1 MIRTTRF
8 RLAALPAL
16 ATTTLLLVLTGLA
29 LPAGLLAQDACDGP
43 PTTASMR
50 RCQEARLA
58 LAEERLAAVLAEL
71 EHEVGEVRAELLGA
85 SQRAW
90 EEHRTAHCRFVSAR
104 FEGGSLQPVLL
115 TGCFEETTRGRVEAL
130 RRQLEVERE
139 GGGP

>member
-1 MIRTTRF
+1 MTCRDALSTIVPIR
-8 RLAALPAL
+8 
-16 ATTTLLLVLTGLA
+16 LLLLMA
-29 LPAGLLAQDACDGP
+29 MAGPTFAAAQEPCGEP

-58 LAEERLAAVLAEL
+58 EAEGELAGVLAEL
-71 EHEVGEVRAELLGA
+71 EHEVGEARAGLLRT

-115 TGCFEETTRGRVEAL
+115 TGCFADTTRGRVEAL
-130 RRQLEVERE
+130 RRQLEVERD

>member
-1 MIRTTRF
+1 MR
-8 RLAALPAL
+8 PG
-16 ATTTLLLVLTGLA
+16 TLLLLLVA
-29 LPAGLLAQDACDGP
+29 MAAPPPAAAQDPCQEP

-58 LAEERLAAVLAEL
+58 EAEEELAGVLAEL
-71 EHEVGEVRAELLGA
+71 EQEVGEARAELLGA

-90 EEHRTAHCRFVSAR
+90 EEHRAAYCRFVSAR

-115 TGCFEETTRGRVEAL
+115 TGCFVETTRARVEEL

>member
-1 MIRTTRF
+1 MRPGAAL
-8 RLAALPAL
+8 LAAAVATMPAF
-16 ATTTLLLVLTGLA
+16 AA
-29 LPAGLLAQDACDGP
+29 AQEPCQGP
-43 PTTASMR
+43 PTTASMH

-58 LAEERLAAVLAEL
+58 EAEAELAGALAEL
-71 EHEVGEVRAELLGA
+71 EQEVGEVRAELLGA

-104 FEGGSLQPVLL
+104 FAGGSLQPVLL
-115 TGCFEETTRGRVEAL
+115 TGCFAETTRGRVEEL